1 METYTVKVY
10 EDGAR
15 YWYQNDLLH
24 RTDGPAI
31 EYANGTHCWYQNDR
45 LHRLDGPAVEWTNGD
60 RQWWQNGLLHR
71 TDGPAIE
78 YASGTREWFIEGKL
92 LTEEQFNQR
101 TQKTACEDKQVIIDG
116 VAYRLVKV

>member
-1 METYTVKVY
+1 METYTVQVY
-10 EDGAR
+10 GGTREWYQNDKLHRLDGPAIEFADGTR
-15 YWYQNDLLH
+15 YWYQNGQRHRTDGPAVECADGTRYWYKNNLLH

-31 EYANGTHCWYQNDR
+31 EFAS
-45 LHRLDGPAVEWTNGD
+45 GD
-60 RQWWQNGLLHR
+60 R
-71 TDGPAIE
+71 
-78 YASGTREWFIEGKL
+78 EWRIEGKP

>member
-1 METYTVKVY
+1 METYTVQVY
-10 EDGAR
+10 GGTRE
-15 YWYQNDLLH
+15 WYQNDKLHRLDGPAIEFADGTRYWYKNNLLH

-31 EYANGTHCWYQNDR
+31 EF
-45 LHRLDGPAVEWTNGD
+45 
-60 RQWWQNGLLHR
+60 
-71 TDGPAIE
+71 
-78 YASGTREWFIEGKL
+78 ASGTREWFIEGKL